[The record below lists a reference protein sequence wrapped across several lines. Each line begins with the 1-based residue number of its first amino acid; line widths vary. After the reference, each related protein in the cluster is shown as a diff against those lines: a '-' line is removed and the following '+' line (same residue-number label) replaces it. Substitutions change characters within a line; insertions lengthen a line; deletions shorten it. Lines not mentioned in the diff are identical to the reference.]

1 MPYDTPLTA
10 LGLRVGYDAVFFHSS
25 DAPLG
30 WLGSGSECVRLEWKR
45 ERERIFV
52 GVLKRWVCGNLGFNG
67 RVVGTGDLGLLIHF
81 LLLRPM
87 LFFLLRFVRV
97 VVFPTYAFVVVE

>member
-10 LGLRVGYDAVFFHSS
+10 LVSRVDTMRCFSFFCAAGLVGF
-25 DAPLG
+25 
-30 WLGSGSECVRLEWKR
+30 GSECVRLER

-67 RVVGTGDLGLLIHF
+67 RVVGTGDLGLLI
-81 LLLRPM
+81 
-87 LFFLLRFVRV
+87 LFAFTAD
-97 VVFPTYAFVVVE
+97 VVFCCVL